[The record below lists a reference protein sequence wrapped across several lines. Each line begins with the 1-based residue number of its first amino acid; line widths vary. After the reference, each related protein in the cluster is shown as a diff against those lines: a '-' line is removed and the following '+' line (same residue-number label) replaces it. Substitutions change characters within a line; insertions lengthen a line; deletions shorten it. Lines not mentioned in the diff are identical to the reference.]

1 VQTNVVIKLL
11 SGVERRGMLA
21 RSLNPASDFV
31 EMCRDDGSSPER
43 LLFEEIVFIRFLGKP
58 NLADA
63 FGEDEFFEDITT
75 ITNDRFHVRLRRNE
89 RLPNGFYGYPTDL
102 DSDFKCIF
110 FTNSGLRQRHHDRP
124 LGEMLTHNGLIDPED
139 INAALSEQKKLRE
152 KRLGEILIESHHLPE
167 VVVEQTIDNVRKNP
181 KNRGRYRV
189 GEILIEAGLV
199 TRAQVDEAL
208 ASQSS
213 GKRKRIGT
221 ILVERGLITEE
232 QLLSA
237 LASKFGLEV
246 VDLRQT
252 PLNPSVLRRIS
263 HDMIEKMQIIP
274 IEMRGTRLVVATSN
288 PTDPT
293 IAENLRFVANCP
305 IELVVASS
313 TQIAALIADVFASSA
328 GAVEELID
336 ELDDIDV
343 QIEEEQE
350 VDKVTE
356 SDSKVINL
364 VNKVLL
370 DAHRRGVSDIHF
382 EPGMGLLPLRIRY
395 RRDGICTQVRQVAA
409 TYKAAIIS
417 RIKII
422 AKLDIAEHR
431 RPQSGKIMIK
441 HGRERIEYRVEITPT
456 IGGQEDAVLRVLS
469 AARIFPLGELG
480 FSAKNLER
488 MRAAVQKPYGIVLCV
503 GPTGSGKTT
512 TLHSA
517 LAEINTPDRKIWTAE
532 DPVEISQE
540 GLRQVQVFAKIGLT
554 FDEALRSFLRADP
567 DVIMIGEMRDPVTAK
582 TAINASL
589 TGHLVF
595 STLHT
600 NSAPETVVRLIEM
613 GLDPFNFADAM
624 LAIIAQRLTRRLCPQ
639 CKEPYHPQRS
649 EYDELVEAYGPE
661 QFKRDEMPAFSK
673 GLTLMRAKGCES
685 CDGQGYSGRIAIH
698 ELLVNSLQIKE
709 AIKHSTKVDAL
720 KQIAIEQGMST
731 LRMDGI
737 QKIFLGLTDLTQI
750 NRVAI

>member
-1 VQTNVVIKLL
+1 L
-11 SGVERRGMLA
+11 SGAERRGMLA

-43 LLFEEIVFIRFLGKP
+43 LHFEEIVFIRFLGKP

-63 FGEDEFFEDITT
+63 FGDDEFFEDITT
-75 ITNDRFHVRLRRNE
+75 ITSDRFHVRLKRNE

-110 FTNSGLRQRHHDRP
+110 FTNSGLRRRHHDRP
-124 LGEMLTHNGLIDPED
+124 LGEMLTQNGLIDPED

-152 KRLGEILIESHHLPE
+152 KRLGEILIESHLLPE
-167 VVVEQTIDNVRKNP
+167 MVVEQTIDNVRKNSR
-181 KNRGRYRV
+181 NRGRFRV

-237 LASKFGLEV
+237 LASKFGLEL

-252 PLNPSVLRRIS
+252 PLNPAVRKRIS
-263 HDMIEKMQIIP
+263 RDMIEKMQIIP
-274 IEMRGTRLVVATSN
+274 IDMRGTRLVVATSN

-305 IELVVASS
+305 IELVVAGS
-313 TQIAALIADVFASSA
+313 TQISELIADIFATSA

-343 QIEEEQE
+343 QVEEEQE

-382 EPGMGLLPLRIRY
+382 EPGMGLLPLKIRY
-395 RRDGICTQVRQVAA
+395 RKDGICTQVRQIAA

-469 AARIFPLGELG
+469 AARIFPLAELG

-532 DPVEISQE
+532 DPVEITQE
-540 GLRQVQVFAKIGLT
+540 GLRQVQVFPKIGLT

-567 DVIMIGEMRDPVTAK
+567 DVIMIGEMRDPVTSK

-673 GLTLMRAKGCES
+673 GLTLMRAKGCEA
-685 CDGQGYSGRIAIH
+685 CDGQGYSGRIAVH
-698 ELLVNSLQIKE
+698 ELLVNSLQVKE

-720 KQIAIEQGMST
+720 KQISIEQGMST